1 MNNTDQKKS
10 SRFIGEA
17 ALLVMTIIWGATF
30 VIVKEAIN
38 DISSMLFV
46 ATRFGIAGLI
56 LLAVLYF
63 KKQKTMLDEVRAG
76 LFLGLLLFLGFFTQT
91 IGLKYTSA
99 TKSGFLT
106 GTLVVMVPLFQTIIE
121 KKFPSKG
128 AQLGTVLVFFGI
140 IFLSSSANSL
150 QYFFSEI
157 GTNFG
162 IGEQLTL
169 ACAVFFALHV
179 VYIDIYTAK
188 FNFWIL
194 LTTQIIT
201 VSILS
206 LLTSFLLAGLSIE
219 PIRINF
225 SSYLIFGIIY
235 TSIFA
240 TLITMGLQTRFQK
253 VVSPTKAGIIYSFEP
268 IFAALFAFFL
278 LSEKITNFSLLG
290 CGLIFLGL
298 LSAEIIDYFFE
309 RKNGS

>member
-298 LSAEIIDYFFE
+298 LSAEIMDYFFE

>member
-46 ATRFGIAGLI
+46 TTRFGIAGLI

-76 LFLGLLLFLGFFTQT
+76 LFLGLLLFLGFFTKT

-298 LSAEIIDYFFE
+298 LSAEIMDYFFE